1 MQDQIDGLRAKLAY
15 EIVTMKGNKG
25 DVLEFAYD
33 MIIDWWPEHE
43 HESRTLE
50 RPTSGSADL
59 LSILM
64 VLLVAQMKDYGFIL
78 HRSKNP

>member
-33 MIIDWWPEHE
+33 MIID
-43 HESRTLE
+43 
-50 RPTSGSADL
+50 
-59 LSILM
+59 
-64 VLLVAQMKDYGFIL
+64 
-78 HRSKNP
+78 